1 MNVPGWL
8 ARVTPET
15 MNHEPFPLQD
25 ILRDS
30 LYYPASGLDGD
41 PVKRLAGCVHSFVY
55 VDIDLVGEFNRDA
68 LARELERREFRD
80 YEGFKGYEIVDRRE
94 VTRKELFRYRHPPT
108 AVRDVLARQLGEK
121 WYREL
126 PPRGEASFFCD
137 WLVFERQAR
146 FGRRHGPS
154 RFSFLVIRAE
164 AVHTFLK
171 LYMAES
177 IAPEAVAV
185 IQSGRP
191 EIFEDP
197 GGIFP
202 QCVLSNPAGRPKI
215 LLLGGWGPPDP
226 DGALP
231 WPGYRPPCDHE
242 WATIQRKEHVD
253 ANAMCPDAVDDHT
266 FVEYEIEP
274 PLRIR
279 SHMNVWLRES

>member
-1 MNVPGWL
+1 MSVPRWL

-15 MNHEPFPLQD
+15 MNHEPFPLHD

-55 VDIDLVGEFNRDA
+55 VDIDLDRTE
-68 LARELERREFRD
+68 LERELERREFRD
-80 YEGFKGYEIVDRRE
+80 YEGFRGYGIVDRRE
-94 VTRKELFRYRHPPT
+94 VTREGLFRYRRPPR
-108 AVRDVLARQLGEK
+108 AVREVLARQLGEK

-137 WLVFERQAR
+137 WFVFERQAR
-146 FGRRHGPS
+146 FGRDYGPS

-164 AVHTFLK
+164 AVRTFLK

-185 IQSGRP
+185 IQSGWP
-191 EIFEDP
+191 EMFEDP
-197 GGIFP
+197 GGLFP
-202 QCVLSNPAGRPKI
+202 QCVLANPAGRPKI
-215 LLLGGWGPPDP
+215 LLLGGYGPPDP

-231 WPGYRPPCDHE
+231 WPGYRPPCVHE
-242 WATIQRKEHVD
+242 WATIRRKEHVD
-253 ANAMCPDAVDDHT
+253 ANAMCSDVVDDHA
-266 FVEYEIEP
+266 FEEYEIEP
-274 PLRIR
+274 PRRVR
-279 SHMNVWLRES
+279 SHMNVWLRKS